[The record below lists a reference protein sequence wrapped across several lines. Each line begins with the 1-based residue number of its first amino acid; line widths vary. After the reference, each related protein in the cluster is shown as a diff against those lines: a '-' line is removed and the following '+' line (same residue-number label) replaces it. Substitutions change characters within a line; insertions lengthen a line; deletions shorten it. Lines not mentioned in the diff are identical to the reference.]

1 MMNMGLKGYNDE
13 WRRDRRILHQ
23 RFRRDAAP
31 SLYPIELAK
40 TQELLINLMETPNDF
55 TTHFKTYGGP
65 LTIAKITKA
74 LSQLPDIYND
84 VPPLRPPNL
93 CS

>member
-40 TQELLINLMETPNDF
+40 TQELLINLLETPNDF
-55 TTHFKTYGGP
+55 TTHFKTYGP
-65 LTIAKITKA
+65 IFA
-74 LSQLPDIYND
+74 
-84 VPPLRPPNL
+84 L
-93 CS
+93 CSIIQALAAVTPHL

>member
-40 TQELLINLMETPNDF
+40 TQELLINLLETPNDF

-65 LTIAKITKA
+65 LTHC
-74 LSQLPDIYND
+74 QN
-84 VPPLRPPNL
+84 N
-93 CS
+93 